1 MFALWRTSSIT
12 DGIVKCLRIDPFEER
27 MKIVRNVK
35 RRSNCFKVT
44 HFASGCMQKSGCYIE
59 GCTGKHMTVF
69 HPPERYLQTRRS
81 NGTNNDDVKEAS
93 PNNQSNVRD
102 ASDHTS
108 PNHAI
113 GAGVCKPGS
122 TSNASAVWRKVRLR
136 VVTVR
141 VQGKQPGQVVET
153 YALVSNGSDVSLC
166 DKRLIQE
173 WGFSGIRGNFYLTT
187 QERWNSART
196 GFEVNLIVNSL
207 DSGSSLEV
215 PKVWTV
221 ERLNI
226 SEQSIPADRDV
237 NRWPHLNRIEILELK
252 SQKLRTRGEG
262 GPITHWMQRTWSFLG
277 SRRETW

>member
-1 MFALWRTSSIT
+1 MFALLRTSSIT

-27 MKIVRNVK
+27 MKIVRNAK

-122 TSNASAVWRKVRLR
+122 TILDLDLN
-136 VVTVR
+136 
-141 VQGKQPGQVVET
+141 P
-153 YALVSNGSDVSLC
+153 DVLPIE
-166 DKRLIQE
+166 RTL
-173 WGFSGIRGNFYLTT
+173 GF
-187 QERWNSART
+187 RWNM
-196 GFEVNLIVNSL
+196 
-207 DSGSSLEV
+207 DSDMFTIKIV
-215 PKVWTV
+215 PKDEPFT
-221 ERLNI
+221 R
-226 SEQSIPADRDV
+226 RG
-237 NRWPHLNRIEILELK
+237 ILSVTSPSYDPLGMV
-252 SQKLRTRGEG
+252 S
-262 GPITHWMQRTWSFLG
+262 PITLQAEKFLQDLCKKG
-277 SRRETW
+277 LT